1 MTQLTPSIVKVG
13 DTIRTTFPDN
23 YWCNR
28 IGCWCDIVHWAMGNQ
43 CNGICDECEFGEER
57 DEE

>member
-1 MTQLTPSIVKVG
+1 MMI
-13 DTIRTTFPDN
+13 DTYFPDN
-23 YWCNR
+23 YWCNLY
-28 IGCWCDIVHWAMGNQ
+28 GCWCDIVHWALGNQSQ